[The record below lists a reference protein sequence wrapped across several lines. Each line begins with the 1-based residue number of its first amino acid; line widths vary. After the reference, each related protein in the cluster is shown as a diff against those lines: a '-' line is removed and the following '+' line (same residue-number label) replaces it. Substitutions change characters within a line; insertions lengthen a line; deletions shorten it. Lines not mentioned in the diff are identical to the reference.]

1 MKAALKFNVVNL
13 FQETLSESEDDDGRP
28 VREHAAGRDGED
40 AGRAAGEDLRPR
52 GVPGPSRSRRQRVW
66 RETGKG
72 LLTLSKIN
80 IAKVRAILNKRE

>member
-1 MKAALKFNVVNL
+1 MNL
-13 FQETLSESEDDDGRP
+13 LQEALSESEDDDGRP
-28 VREHAAGRDGED
+28 VREHAAGGDGED

-52 GVPGPSRSRRQRVW
+52 GVPGPSRGRRQRVW

-80 IAKVRAILNKRE
+80 VAKVRAMPDKRE